1 MLKGLGDLSKM
12 GGMLKQAMEIKQ
24 RIEELKEQLANERV
38 SASSGGGMVQ
48 VELNGKMQVLSLKIE
63 PEVINPAEPEV
74 LETLVQAA
82 INEGVNKVQEML
94 KERMQEITGGMD
106 IPGIT

>member
-1 MLKGLGDLSKM
+1 MLRGLGDLGKM

-24 RIEELKEQLANERV
+24 RIEELKEELANERV

-48 VELNGKMQVLSLKIE
+48 VELNGKMQVIGLKIE
-63 PEVINPAEPEV
+63 PEVINPEEPEV
-74 LETLVQAA
+74 LEALVQAA
-82 INEGVNKVQEML
+82 INEGVTRVQEML
-94 KERMQEITGGMD
+94 KQRMQDVTGGMD